1 MTANWF
7 EAKVKY
13 VKVNEDG
20 REKKVNEAYLLDAMS
35 YTEAESRMMHE
46 MESIIKGDYYISS
59 LKKSNIT
66 ELVPSED
73 ENDDRWYKAKIAII
87 DADEVSGKE
96 KSSFQYY
103 LVAASN
109 IDRALENLEKSL
121 STFVVPYEIS
131 SITDTQFMDV
141 FPYFTEDE
149 QIPDNLKP
157 LEVSGDDAV
166 EAGAEEF

>member
-13 VKVNEDG
+13 MKVNEDE

-35 YTEAESRMMHE
+35 YTEAESRIMHE
-46 MESIIKGDYYISS
+46 MESVISGDYYISS

-73 ENDDRWYKAKIAII
+73 ENDDRWYKAKVNII

-96 KSSFQYY
+96 KSTGQYY

-109 IDRALENLEKSL
+109 INKALENLEKSL
-121 STFVVPYEIS
+121 ASFVVPYEIAS
-131 SITDTQFMDV
+131 LTDTQFMDV
-141 FPYFTEDE
+141 FPYFSDEEE
-149 QIPDNLKP
+149 QIPENLKP
-157 LEVSGDDAV
+157 LT
-166 EAGAEEF
+166 EEKTEEEI

>member
-13 VKVNEDG
+13 MKVNEDG

-35 YTEAESRMMHE
+35 YTEAESRIMHE
-46 MESIIKGDYYISS
+46 MESVISGDYYISS

-73 ENDDRWYKAKIAII
+73 ENDDRWYKAKVNII
-87 DADEVSGKE
+87 DAEEVSGKE
-96 KSSFQYY
+96 KSPGQYY

-109 IDRALENLEKSL
+109 INNA
-121 STFVVPYEIS
+121 
-131 SITDTQFMDV
+131 
-141 FPYFTEDE
+141 
-149 QIPDNLKP
+149 
-157 LEVSGDDAV
+157 
-166 EAGAEEF
+166 